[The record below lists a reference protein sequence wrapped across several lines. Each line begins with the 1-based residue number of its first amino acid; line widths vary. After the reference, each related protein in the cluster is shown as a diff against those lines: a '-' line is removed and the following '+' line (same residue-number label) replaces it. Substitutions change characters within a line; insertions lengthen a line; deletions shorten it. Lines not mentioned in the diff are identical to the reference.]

1 MSADEATGS
10 LLAARRL
17 ARAALSL
24 ETSASTSAE
33 HGLRLRAIR
42 KSRTLSLSPSL
53 TRTLQEVG
61 TEVPHPSR
69 ASEQISSVT
78 KAPHVTEASLAWRD
92 VVAKDPADLGPSN
105 GAVETDQETATY
117 CYQETDDDYEL
128 RNSPHEHS
136 GQDVADVQGAPVT
149 PPSPRLAAFAVG
161 VGIAH
166 HRLAAVGI
174 TGVRD
179 MAFGWDEDEIAS
191 HLGHRGR
198 RLHSSA
204 LFLAEGALQTRV
216 RNEVRGRAGQP
227 PAANSHT
234 SSSSSR
240 TSGA

>member
-42 KSRTLSLSPSL
+42 KSRSLSLSPSL

-69 ASEQISSVT
+69 ASEPLSPVT

-105 GAVETDQETATY
+105 DAVETDKETVTY
-117 CYQETDDDYEL
+117 CQQETDDDHEL

-149 PPSPRLAAFAVG
+149 PPSPLAVRWPIAASLRWASQECAIWRLG
-161 VGIAH
+161 
-166 HRLAAVGI
+166 
-174 TGVRD
+174 
-179 MAFGWDEDEIAS
+179 
-191 HLGHRGR
+191 
-198 RLHSSA
+198 
-204 LFLAEGALQTRV
+204 
-216 RNEVRGRAGQP
+216 
-227 PAANSHT
+227 
-234 SSSSSR
+234 
-240 TSGA
+240 